1 LIPVADIDIV
11 LAHEVELAVTT
22 DPEQRRRLFRE
33 CVMDLARRQFLQAA
47 AAVAVVSG
55 LPRPAAALDY
65 PTRPVRLI
73 VGFSPGGPADILA
86 RLIAQ
91 WLTEDLGQPFVVENR
106 PGAGTNI
113 GTEAVARAV
122 PDGYTLLLIT
132 AANAINATLYEKLSF
147 NFSRDIA
154 PVARLGREPNV
165 LVVHPS
171 VPARS
176 VPEFIVYAKANP
188 GKVTMASGGVGAPS
202 HLSGELFKLMTG
214 ISLVHVPYR
223 GAAPALTDLVGGQ
236 VQLYFA
242 PMLST
247 IEYVRAGKLRALA
260 VTTAE
265 RSAAFPDVPAVAE
278 FVPGFDAGQW
288 YGIGAPAG
296 TPPEIV
302 DRLNRSIN
310 AGVADPKMGAKFIAV
325 GTTALAG
332 SPAEF
337 GQFIADEIEKWGKVV
352 KFSGAK
358 AD

>member
-1 LIPVADIDIV
+1 
-11 LAHEVELAVTT
+11 
-22 DPEQRRRLFRE
+22 
-33 CVMDLARRQFLQAA
+33 MDLPRRQFLRATAA
-47 AAVAVVSG
+47 IAAVAG
-55 LPRPAAALDY
+55 LPRPASALDY
-65 PTRPVRLI
+65 PARSVRLI
-73 VGFSPGGPADILA
+73 VGFSAGGPADILA

-91 WLTEDLGQPFVVENR
+91 WLTDDLGHPFVVENR

-113 GTEAVARAV
+113 GTEAVAKAV

-154 PVARLGREPNV
+154 PVAPLGREPNV

-176 VPEFIVYAKANP
+176 VPEFIAYAKANP
-188 GKVTMASGGVGAPS
+188 GKVTMASGGVGAAS

-214 ISLVHVPYR
+214 ITLVHVPYR

-247 IEYVRAGKLRALA
+247 IEYVRAEKLRALA

-265 RSAAFPDVPAVAE
+265 RSGALPDVPAVAE
-278 FVPGFDAGQW
+278 FIPGYDAGQW
-288 YGIGAPAG
+288 YGIGAPTG

-302 DRLNRSIN
+302 DKLNRSIN
-310 AGVADPKMGAKFIAV
+310 AGVADPKMAAKFIAV

-337 GQFIADEIEKWGKVV
+337 SRFIADEIEKWGKVV

>member
-1 LIPVADIDIV
+1 
-11 LAHEVELAVTT
+11 
-22 DPEQRRRLFRE
+22 
-33 CVMDLARRQFLQAA
+33 MDLPRRQFLRAA
-47 AAVAVVSG
+47 AAVAAVAG
-55 LPRPAAALDY
+55 LPRPASALDY
-65 PTRPVRLI
+65 PARSVRLI
-73 VGFSPGGPADILA
+73 VGFSAGGPADILA

-91 WLTEDLGQPFVVENR
+91 WLTDDLGHPFVVENR

-113 GTEAVARAV
+113 GTEAVAKAV

-147 NFSRDIA
+147 NFSHDIA
-154 PVARLGREPNV
+154 PVAPLGREPNI

-176 VPEFIVYAKANP
+176 VPEFIAYAKANP
-188 GKVTMASGGVGAPS
+188 GKVTMASGGVGAAS

-214 ISLVHVPYR
+214 ITLVHVPYR

-265 RSAAFPDVPAVAE
+265 RSGALPDVPAVAE
-278 FVPGFDAGQW
+278 FIPGYDAGQW
-288 YGIGAPAG
+288 YGIGAPTG

-302 DRLNRSIN
+302 DKLNRSIN
-310 AGVADPKMGAKFIAV
+310 AGVADPKMAAKFIAV

-337 GQFIADEIEKWGKVV
+337 SRFIADEIEKWGKVV